1 MTRFPMEWVEVG
13 RIGEVLG
20 CGKGQVC
27 AFRQGNRCAPCTLD
41 EEAATV
47 STVVSEGTKFDI
59 FPTLP
64 IG

>member
-1 MTRFPMEWVEVG
+1 VARVC
-13 RIGEVLG
+13 IGS
-20 CGKGQVC
+20 GQVC